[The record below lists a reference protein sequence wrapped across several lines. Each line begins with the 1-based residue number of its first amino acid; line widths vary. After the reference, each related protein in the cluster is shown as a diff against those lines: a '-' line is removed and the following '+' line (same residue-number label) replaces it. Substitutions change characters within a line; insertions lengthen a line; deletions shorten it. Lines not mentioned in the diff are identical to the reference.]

1 MKPYTDT
8 QHPSVEISEPSPGSF
23 VITGHRPKSVFV
35 DGEGYIVPPSE
46 CFIPSEVPT
55 SALLH
60 VLEARGF
67 EFANVEEDG
76 ATNATE
82 PQMTT
87 ERRTF
92 GGRVVEA
99 LNSNG
104 GTVRIGILSEML
116 NVTADE
122 IKSAAGVSYEI
133 ASGGWVKVKSE
144 GGEQ

>member
-35 DGEGYIVPPSE
+35 EGEGYIVPPSE

-60 VLEARGF
+60 VLEARGL
-67 EFANVEEDG
+67 EFANPEEDG
-76 ATNATE
+76 ASNATG
-82 PQMTT
+82 PQGPIGLRALS
-87 ERRTF
+87 E
-92 GGRVVEA
+92 RVVEA

-122 IKSAAGVSYEI
+122 IKAAAGVSYEI
-133 ASGGWVKVKSE
+133 ASGGWVKIKSE

>member
-8 QHPSVEISEPSPGSF
+8 QHPSVEISEPSPGAF
-23 VITGHRPKSVFV
+23 VITGHRPKSVFIE
-35 DGEGYIVPPSE
+35 GEGYVVPPSE
-46 CFIPSEVPT
+46 CFISPEVPT

-67 EFANVEEDG
+67 EFANPEEDG

-82 PQMTT
+82 PQ
-87 ERRTF
+87 EPIGHR
-92 GGRVVEA
+92 GLSDRVVEA

-104 GTVRIGILSEML
+104 GTARIGILSEML
-116 NVTADE
+116 NATADE
-122 IKSAAGVSYEI
+122 IKAAAGASYGI